1 MFAYLKGSLE
11 EKSINYVVVDCSGVG
26 YKIFMSEKSIASLGE
41 LGEIVKIHTYLRV
54 AEDDMSLFGFTSKE
68 ELKMFELLISV
79 SGIGAKSAISI
90 LSNITPSEF
99 ALAVYSED
107 VSKLKSLPGV
117 GPKSAQR
124 IILELKD
131 KVKAQNAEIKLED
144 LKSSISGEKT
154 PYPDE
159 ALEALQILG
168 YSRKEIDI
176 ALDGF
181 SLIGL
186 TTEEII
192 KKALQ
197 NLSR

>member
-11 EKSINYVVVDCSGVG
+11 EKSINYVVVDCNGVG

-79 SGIGAKSAISI
+79 SGIGAKSATSI

-176 ALDGF
+176 AFID
-181 SLIGL
+181 
-186 TTEEII
+186 
-192 KKALQ
+192 
-197 NLSR
+197 

>member
-11 EKSINYVVVDCSGVG
+11 EKSINYVVVDCNGVG

>member
-1 MFAYLKGSLE
+1 ME
-11 EKSINYVVVDCSGVG
+11 EI
-26 YKIFMSEKSIASLGE
+26 
-41 LGEIVKIHTYLRV
+41 
-54 AEDDMSLFGFTSKE
+54 LFGFTSKE

>member
-11 EKSINYVVVDCSGVG
+11 EKSINYVVVDCNGVG
-26 YKIFMSEKSIASLGE
+26 YKIFMSENSIASLGE

>member
-11 EKSINYVVVDCSGVG
+11 EKSINYVVVDCNGVG
-26 YKIFMSEKSIASLGE
+26 YKIFMSENSIASLGE

-68 ELKMFELLISV
+68 ELKMFELLMSV

>member
-11 EKSINYVVVDCSGVG
+11 EKSINYVVVDCNGVG
-26 YKIFMSEKSIASLGE
+26 YKIFMSEKSILALGD

-54 AEDDMSLFGFTSKE
+54 AEDDMSLFGFTTKE

-90 LSNITPSEF
+90 LSNISPSEF
-99 ALAVYSED
+99 ALAVLSDD

-144 LKSSISGEKT
+144 LKSSLSGANAT
-154 PYPDE
+154 YPDE

-168 YSRKEIDI
+168 YSRREIDE
-176 ALDGF
+176 ALGKV
-181 SLIGL
+181 SLDGL